1 MTPDVLVIGAGPA
14 GCAAGIRL
22 AQLGYQVSVLERRA
36 LTERQDMTSGELLAP
51 HTQQECDELGVALAG
66 PWVCDRVHGVRNVYP
81 DLSWTYHA
89 FPEGFCYVQV
99 DRGGFDAAL
108 QRRLI
113 DVGATLHGEVRVT
126 EIESLA
132 DRVVVHDASGHRYE
146 AKVAID
152 AGGRHAPTLTA
163 LKLKREDPEFRQIAV
178 ALFFES
184 FPDIRLNT
192 WDRHFY
198 GERGA
203 MLSGSQIRP
212 GLCRWVMEADLADKQ
227 SAGMRPVEFYES
239 IAQKYD
245 SWLYPRLTSAPRV
258 GDVYAMAPLAY
269 RVDDIARDR
278 LVLAG
283 DATGYIS
290 PITGQGVEFA
300 MRMGR
305 LAARAVD
312 EALRAGDTSA
322 AAFERYVQERR
333 DELTTAVGYVR
344 HQLRYFRDR
353 EALLRASTDD
363 LARCEIM
370 GPIAMNVDD
379 RGTLAA

>member
-1 MTPDVLVIGAGPA
+1 MTADVIVIGAGPA

-22 AQLGYQVSVLERRA
+22 AQMGYQVDVLEKRP
-36 LTERQDMTSGELLAP
+36 LTERPNMTSGELLAP
-51 HTQQECDELGVALAG
+51 HTQQECDELGVELAG

-89 FPEGFCYVQV
+89 FPEGFSYLQV

-108 QRRLI
+108 QRRLLQ
-113 DVGATLHGEVRVT
+113 VGAALHGELRVT
-126 EIESLA
+126 QIEPHP
-132 DRVVVHDASGHRYE
+132 DRVVVRDASGSRHE

-163 LKLKREDPEFRQIAV
+163 FKLKREDPEFRQIAV
-178 ALFFES
+178 ALFFAS
-184 FPDIRLNT
+184 FPDVRLDT
-192 WDRHFY
+192 WDRHLY
-198 GERGA
+198 GEHGA

-227 SAGMRPVEFYES
+227 STGLRPVEFYES
-239 IAQKYD
+239 IARRYD
-245 SWLYPRLTSAPRV
+245 AWLYPRLMSAPRV
-258 GDVYAMAPLAY
+258 GAAFAMAPLAY
-269 RVDDIARDR
+269 RVDEIARDR

-333 DELTTAVGYVR
+333 EELTTAVGYVR

-370 GPIAMNVDD
+370 GPLGMKVDD
-379 RGTLAA
+379 RGTLAG